1 MFKNISIK
9 SKLIIMSGLPII
21 GLIIVLAT
29 ALFELKSTVNGSA
42 RMYNDRVVPLE
53 DLKVI
58 ADDYAVLVIDAVNKA
73 NAGLIPVS
81 RAVSDIEASKTEI
94 AEKWQKYMATELTP
108 EEARLAQEAEQLF
121 TSANRAI
128 DRLLGDLKKFSGD
141 PKNNLSQFD
150 GPLYKD
156 IDPIS
161 EKITELVNL
170 QLRVAKEEYENIE
183 HLYEESILYLGGTS
197 ILISALLL
205 FFSIGVYRSVVLP
218 LQNAQKTI
226 ETIADKSDLTLELKV
241 ENNDELGAMSTSFNK
256 MLLQMRDII
265 TQISSAATQL
275 SGSAGGM
282 TEVSTRANQSI
293 DAQRLEIEQVATAM
307 NEMVATAHEIS
318 QNAEMADKDAQD
330 TSEQAEQGNS
340 IVEEAIGATNA
351 LVEDVV
357 TVSEHIRTLESDSES
372 IGSIVDVIKE
382 IAEQTNLLALN
393 AAIEAARAGDQGRG
407 FAVVADEVRTL
418 AQRTQLSTQEIQ
430 NAIERLQTGTMNA
443 VNAMSDG
450 QEKAK
455 NAGDKAAEAGDAL
468 KAISVAVRNI
478 TNMNTQIASASSE
491 QTSVSEEIDRSL
503 VTIQDTSNA
512 SSEGA
517 LEIARSSEELSA
529 LAANL
534 QDTVSRF
541 RLG

>member
-9 SKLIIMSGLPII
+9 SKLIIMSGLPIA

-81 RAVSDIEASKTEI
+81 RAVADIEASKTEI
-94 AEKWQKYMATELTP
+94 AAKWQKYMATELTT

-121 TSANRAI
+121 ISANRAI
-128 DRLLGDLKKFSGD
+128 DRLLSSLKSFSGD
-141 PKNNLSQFD
+141 PKNNLSEFD

-170 QLRVAKEEYENIE
+170 QLRVAKQEHENIE
-183 HLYEESILYLGGTS
+183 QLYKDSIMFLGTTS
-197 ILISALLL
+197 LIVIAAFL
-205 FFSIGVYRSVVLP
+205 FFAVGVYRSVILP
-218 LQNAQKTI
+218 LQAAQKTI
-226 ETIADKSDLTLELKV
+226 ETISENSDLTLELKV
-241 ENNDELGAMSTSFNK
+241 QNNDELGAMSTSFNK
-256 MLLQMRDII
+256 MLQQMRDII
-265 TQISSAATQL
+265 VQISSAATQL
-275 SGSAGGM
+275 SGSASGM
-282 TEVSTRANQSI
+282 TDVSSQANQSI
-293 DAQRLEIEQVATAM
+293 DSQRLEIEQVATAM

-330 TSEQAEQGNS
+330 TSEQAVQGNA
-340 IVEEAIGATNA
+340 IVEEAIVATNA
-351 LVEDVV
+351 LVNDVV
-357 TVSEHIRTLESDSES
+357 TVSEHIRTLEADSES

-450 QEKAK
+450 QQKAK
-455 NAGDKAAEAGDAL
+455 NAGEKAAEAGDAL
-468 KAISVAVRNI
+468 KAISVAVQNI

-517 LEIARSSEELSA
+517 LEIARSSEELSE
-529 LAANL
+529 LANNL
-534 QDTVSRF
+534 QNTVSRF
-541 RLG
+541 RLA

>member
-9 SKLIIMSGLPII
+9 SKLIIMSGLPIV
-21 GLIIVLAT
+21 GLIIILAT

-94 AEKWQKYMATELTP
+94 DAKWQKYMATELTA
-108 EEARLAQEAEQLF
+108 EEAKLAQEAEQLF
-121 TSANRAI
+121 ISANRAI
-128 DRLLGDLKKFSGD
+128 DRLLASLKTFSGD
-141 PKNNLSQFD
+141 PKNNLSEFD

-183 HLYEESILYLGGTS
+183 SLYDESILYLGTTS
-197 ILISALLL
+197 LIVIGAFL
-205 FFSIGVYRSVVLP
+205 FFAVGVYRSVILP
-218 LQNAQKTI
+218 LQAAQQTI
-226 ETIADKSDLTLELKV
+226 ETIAENSDLTLELNI
-241 ENNDELGAMSTSFNK
+241 ENNDELGAMSSSFNK
-256 MLLQMRDII
+256 MLQQMRDII
-265 TQISSAATQL
+265 VQISSAATQL
-275 SGSAGGM
+275 SGSATGM
-282 TEVSTRANQSI
+282 TEVSSQANQSI
-293 DAQRLEIEQVATAM
+293 DSQRLEIEQVATAM

-330 TSEQAEQGNS
+330 TSEQAVQGNA
-340 IVEEAIGATNA
+340 IVEEAILATNA
-351 LVEDVV
+351 LVDDVV
-357 TVSEHIRTLESDSES
+357 TVSEHIRTLEADSES

-455 NAGDKAAEAGDAL
+455 NAGEKAAEAGDAL
-468 KAISVAVRNI
+468 KAISVAVQNI

-517 LEIARSSEELSA
+517 LEIARSSEELSE
-529 LAANL
+529 LANNL
-534 QDTVSRF
+534 QNTVSRF
-541 RLG
+541 RLA

>member
-9 SKLIIMSGLPII
+9 SKLMIMSGLPII

-29 ALFELKSTVNGSA
+29 ALFELKSTVDGSA

-81 RAVSDIEASKTEI
+81 RAVADIEASKTEI
-94 AEKWQKYMATELTP
+94 AAKWQKYMATELTT
-108 EEARLAQEAEQLF
+108 EEAKLAQEAEQLF
-121 TSANRAI
+121 ISANRAI
-128 DRLLGDLKKFSGD
+128 DRLLSSLKSFSGD
-141 PKNNLSQFD
+141 PKNNLSEFD

-170 QLRVAKEEYENIE
+170 QLRVARQEHENIE
-183 HLYEESILYLGGTS
+183 QLYEESMLYLGTTS
-197 ILISALLL
+197 LVVIGAFL
-205 FFSIGVYRSVVLP
+205 FFAVGVYRSVILP
-218 LQNAQKTI
+218 LQAAQQTI
-226 ETIADKSDLTLELKV
+226 ETISENSDLTLELKV
-241 ENNDELGAMSTSFNK
+241 ENNDELGAMSTSFNN
-256 MLLQMRDII
+256 MLQQMRDII
-265 TQISSAATQL
+265 VQISSAATQL
-275 SGSAGGM
+275 SGSATGM
-282 TEVSTRANQSI
+282 TEVSSQANQSI
-293 DAQRLEIEQVATAM
+293 DSQRLEIEQVATAM

-330 TSEQAEQGNS
+330 TSEQAIQGNA
-340 IVEEAIGATNA
+340 IVEEAIMATNA
-351 LVEDVV
+351 LVDDVV
-357 TVSEHIRTLESDSES
+357 AVSEHIRTLEADSES

-430 NAIERLQTGTMNA
+430 NAIERLQTGTLNA

-468 KAISVAVRNI
+468 KAISVAVQNI

-517 LEIARSSEELSA
+517 LEIARSNEELSE
-529 LAANL
+529 LANNL
-534 QDTVSRF
+534 QNTVSRF
-541 RLG
+541 RLS

>member
-9 SKLIIMSGLPII
+9 SKLIIMSALPIL

-29 ALFELKSTVNGSA
+29 ALFELKSTVDGSA

-81 RAVSDIEASKTEI
+81 QAVSDIEASKTEI
-94 AEKWQKYMATELTP
+94 AAKWQKYMATELTP
-108 EEARLAQEAEQLF
+108 EEAKLAQQAEQLF
-121 TSANRAI
+121 ISANGAI
-128 DRLLGDLKKFSGD
+128 DRLLADLKSFSGD
-141 PKNNLSQFD
+141 PQNNLSKFD

-170 QLRVAKEEYENIE
+170 QLRVAKEEYENIA
-183 HLYEESILYLGGTS
+183 HLYEESILYLGTTS
-197 ILISALLL
+197 LIVITAFL
-205 FFSIGVYRSVVLP
+205 FFAIGVYRSVIVP
-218 LQNAQKTI
+218 LQKAQSTI
-226 ETIADKSDLTLELKV
+226 ESIAENSDLTLELKV

-256 MLLQMRDII
+256 MLQQMRDII
-265 TQISSAATQL
+265 IQISSAATQL
-275 SGSAGGM
+275 SGSASGM
-282 TEVSTRANQSI
+282 TEVSSQANSSI

-330 TSEQAEQGNS
+330 TSEQAVQGNA
-340 IVEEAIGATNA
+340 IVEEAILATNA
-351 LVEDVV
+351 LVNDVV
-357 TVSEHIRTLESDSES
+357 TVSEHIRTLETDSES

-430 NAIERLQTGTMNA
+430 NAIERLQSGTMNA
-443 VNAMSDG
+443 VNAMSEG

-455 NAGDKAAEAGDAL
+455 NAGDKAAEAGNAL
-468 KAISVAVRNI
+468 KAISVAVQNI

-517 LEIARSSEELSA
+517 LEIARSSEELSE
-529 LAANL
+529 LASNL
-534 QDTVSRF
+534 QNTVSRF
-541 RLG
+541 RLT